1 MSRKVLIAL
10 ALITGLAGC
19 TTGDKAAWESKAAKE
34 FASQKEGVCC
44 FVGMKNLPD
53 ESRPKADREKAEL
66 IGQIDALKA
75 AAAAKER
82 ERANLAAQLESV
94 QAGLASKGSA
104 QGDLANQLAVAKAD
118 LAAKDKERA
127 DLARQL
133 EALKTNAAGTG
144 NEKTDLARQLEA
156 SRASLT
162 FTGEEKSNLARQ
174 LAAAQADLA
183 AKENERA
190 EFLRQL
196 EALKAQPTKAPAAK
210 AVLREQELFDS
221 GSATLKPEGIKV
233 VAKLAETLKGYPD
246 TVIRSEGHTD
256 NKPISTGRFPS
267 NWELSSARATEVV
280 RSLQKQGI
288 SPERLIAIG
297 YGDTRPAAPNT
308 DAESRAKNRRV
319 EIIVVP
325 APATTAGA
333 Q

>member
-1 MSRKVLIAL
+1 MSPKVLTSL
-10 ALITGLAGC
+10 VLITSLAGC
-19 TTGDKAAWESKAAKE
+19 TSVDKADWKSKAARE
-34 FASQKEGVCC
+34 FDTQKQAVCC

-53 ESRPKADREKAEL
+53 ESKPKTDTEKAEL
-66 IGQIDALKA
+66 IAQIDALKA
-75 AAAAKER
+75 ALAAKE
-82 ERANLAAQLESV
+82 ANLAAQ
-94 QAGLASKGSA
+94 
-104 QGDLANQLAVAKAD
+104 
-118 LAAKDKERA
+118 
-127 DLARQL
+127 
-133 EALKTNAAGTG
+133 AGTG
-144 NEKTDLARQLEA
+144 NEKSDLARQLEA
-156 SRASLT
+156 SRTSLT
-162 FTGEEKSNLARQ
+162 LTGEEKSNLARQ

-190 EFLRQL
+190 EFARQL

-210 AVLREQELFDS
+210 VVLREQELFDS

-233 VAKLAETLKGYPD
+233 VTKLAETLKGYPD

-256 NKPISTGRFPS
+256 DRPISTGRFPS

>member
-1 MSRKVLIAL
+1 MSPKVLISL
-10 ALITGLAGC
+10 ALVTGLAGC
-19 TTGDKAAWESKAAKE
+19 ASVDKEDWKSKAARE
-34 FASQKEGVCC
+34 FDTQKQAVCC

-53 ESRPKADREKAEL
+53 ESKPKTDTEKAEL
-66 IGQIDALKA
+66 IAQIDALKA
-75 AAAAKER
+75 ALAAKER
-82 ERANLAAQLESV
+82 EQKN
-94 QAGLASKGSA
+94 
-104 QGDLANQLAVAKAD
+104 
-118 LAAKDKERA
+118 
-127 DLARQL
+127 
-133 EALKTNAAGTG
+133 
-144 NEKTDLARQLEA
+144 DLARQLEA
-156 SRASLT
+156 SKASLT
-162 FTGEEKSNLARQ
+162 LTGEEKSNLARQ

-210 AVLREQELFDS
+210 AVLKEQELFDS

-233 VAKLAETLKGYPD
+233 VAKLAETLKAYPD

-256 NKPISTGRFPS
+256 DRPISTGRFPS

-288 SPERLIAIG
+288 SPERLLAIG
-297 YGDTRPAAPNT
+297 YGDTRPAVPNT

>member
-1 MSRKVLIAL
+1 
-10 ALITGLAGC
+10 
-19 TTGDKAAWESKAAKE
+19 
-34 FASQKEGVCC
+34 
-44 FVGMKNLPD
+44 MKNLPD
-53 ESRPKADREKAEL
+53 ESKPKTDTEKAEL
-66 IGQIDALKA
+66 IAQIDALKA
-75 AAAAKER
+75 ALAAKEK
-82 ERANLAAQLESV
+82 ERANLAAQ
-94 QAGLASKGSA
+94 AS
-104 QGDLANQLAVAKAD
+104 
-118 LAAKDKERA
+118 
-127 DLARQL
+127 
-133 EALKTNAAGTG
+133 TGT
-144 NEKTDLARQLEA
+144 EKSDLARQLEA
-156 SRASLT
+156 SRTSLT
-162 FTGEEKSNLARQ
+162 LTGEEKSNLARQ

-256 NKPISTGRFPS
+256 NRPISTGRFPS

-297 YGDTRPAAPNT
+297 YGDTRPAVPNT

-325 APATTAGA
+325 AAATTAGIH
-333 Q
+333 

>member
-1 MSRKVLIAL
+1 MSPKVLMSLAL
-10 ALITGLAGC
+10 ATSLAGC
-19 TTGDKAAWESKAAKE
+19 ASVDKADWQSKAARE
-34 FASQKEGVCC
+34 FDTQKQAVCC

-53 ESRPKADREKAEL
+53 DSKPRTDTEKAEL
-66 IGQIDALKA
+66 IAQIDGLKA
-75 AAAAKER
+75 ALAAKER
-82 ERANLAAQLESV
+82 ERANLAAQ
-94 QAGLASKGSA
+94 
-104 QGDLANQLAVAKAD
+104 
-118 LAAKDKERA
+118 
-127 DLARQL
+127 
-133 EALKTNAAGTG
+133 AGTG
-144 NEKTDLARQLEA
+144 NEKSDLARQLEA
-156 SRASLT
+156 SRTSLT
-162 FTGEEKSNLARQ
+162 LTGEEKSNLARQ

-183 AKENERA
+183 VKENERA

-210 AVLREQELFDS
+210 VVLREQELFDS

-233 VAKLAETLKGYPD
+233 VTKLAETLKGYPD

-297 YGDTRPAAPNT
+297 YGDTRPAVPNT
-308 DAESRAKNRRV
+308 EAESRAKNRRV

-325 APATTAGA
+325 AAATTAGA

>member
-1 MSRKVLIAL
+1 MSPKILMSL
-10 ALITGLAGC
+10 ALVTSLTGC
-19 TTGDKAAWESKAAKE
+19 TSVDKEDWNSKAARE
-34 FASQKEGVCC
+34 FATQKEGVCC
-44 FVGMKNLPD
+44 FVGMKNLQD
-53 ESRPKADREKAEL
+53 ESKPKTDTEKAEL
-66 IGQIDALKA
+66 IAQIDALKA
-75 AAAAKER
+75 ALDAKER
-82 ERANLAAQLESV
+82 ERANLAAQ
-94 QAGLASKGSA
+94 
-104 QGDLANQLAVAKAD
+104 
-118 LAAKDKERA
+118 
-127 DLARQL
+127 
-133 EALKTNAAGTG
+133 AGTG
-144 NEKTDLARQLEA
+144 SEKSDLARQLEA
-156 SRASLT
+156 SRTNLT
-162 FTGEEKSNLARQ
+162 LTGEEKSNLARQ

-190 EFLRQL
+190 EFIRQL

-210 AVLREQELFDS
+210 AVLKEQELFDS

-267 NWELSSARATEVV
+267 NWELSTARAAEVV
-280 RSLQKQGI
+280 RTLQKQGI

-325 APATTAGA
+325 APTTTAGA